1 MRAPVDHQRD
11 QQRDDEHHDKADNG
25 LRLVPNPHLVVHRA
39 TVHRDNERDGIE
51 HENELHQRQLQVV
64 HIEDNARQP
73 EQRRGERLH
82 QVHEILAD
90 SREQARHQGE
100 HVEEN
105 EHQHES
111 HRQLKQVEIERLSA
125 DEVDNQQRYHQSQL
139 DDERRNAEDRRNARK
154 RELYFRYF
162 VLLMI
167 NLIKRW
173 IMKTWKVEAAII
185 AVGMVLL
192 GVIIKWGINDF
203 IDKERIV
210 SVKGLAEMEVPADK
224 VIWPLMYKDIG
235 NDPSLLYANMEQKNK
250 AIVKFLESNGIAK
263 EEISIAPPEVIDM
276 QAERYGNRDIAYRY
290 NATSVITVT
299 SKNVDKVR
307 KLMSEQAEL
316 LKQGI
321 AISGGDYR
329 YNVVYEFTGLND
341 VKPQMIEEA
350 TKNARAAAEK
360 FAKDSDS
367 SLGKIRNA
375 SQGQFSISDRDANT
389 PYIKSIRVVTTVNYY
404 LRR

>member
-1 MRAPVDHQRD
+1 
-11 QQRDDEHHDKADNG
+11 
-25 LRLVPNPHLVVHRA
+25 
-39 TVHRDNERDGIE
+39 
-51 HENELHQRQLQVV
+51 
-64 HIEDNARQP
+64 
-73 EQRRGERLH
+73 
-82 QVHEILAD
+82 
-90 SREQARHQGE
+90 
-100 HVEEN
+100 
-105 EHQHES
+105 
-111 HRQLKQVEIERLSA
+111 
-125 DEVDNQQRYHQSQL
+125 
-139 DDERRNAEDRRNARK
+139 
-154 RELYFRYF
+154 
-162 VLLMI
+162 
-167 NLIKRW
+167 
-173 IMKTWKVEAAII
+173 MKTWKVEAAII

-235 NDPSLLYANMEQKNK
+235 NDPSLLYANMEQKNN
-250 AIVKFLESNGIAK
+250 AIVNFLESNVIAE

-321 AISGGDYR
+321 AISGGDDR
-329 YNVVYEFTGLND
+329 YNVVYEVAGLNN

>member
-1 MRAPVDHQRD
+1 
-11 QQRDDEHHDKADNG
+11 
-25 LRLVPNPHLVVHRA
+25 
-39 TVHRDNERDGIE
+39 
-51 HENELHQRQLQVV
+51 
-64 HIEDNARQP
+64 
-73 EQRRGERLH
+73 
-82 QVHEILAD
+82 
-90 SREQARHQGE
+90 
-100 HVEEN
+100 
-105 EHQHES
+105 
-111 HRQLKQVEIERLSA
+111 
-125 DEVDNQQRYHQSQL
+125 
-139 DDERRNAEDRRNARK
+139 
-154 RELYFRYF
+154 
-162 VLLMI
+162 
-167 NLIKRW
+167 
-173 IMKTWKVEAAII
+173 MKTWKVEAAII

-316 LKQGI
+316 LKQ
-321 AISGGDYR
+321 
-329 YNVVYEFTGLND
+329 E
-341 VKPQMIEEA
+341 MIEEA

>member
-1 MRAPVDHQRD
+1 
-11 QQRDDEHHDKADNG
+11 
-25 LRLVPNPHLVVHRA
+25 
-39 TVHRDNERDGIE
+39 
-51 HENELHQRQLQVV
+51 
-64 HIEDNARQP
+64 
-73 EQRRGERLH
+73 
-82 QVHEILAD
+82 
-90 SREQARHQGE
+90 
-100 HVEEN
+100 
-105 EHQHES
+105 
-111 HRQLKQVEIERLSA
+111 
-125 DEVDNQQRYHQSQL
+125 
-139 DDERRNAEDRRNARK
+139 
-154 RELYFRYF
+154 
-162 VLLMI
+162 
-167 NLIKRW
+167 
-173 IMKTWKVEAAII
+173 MKTWKIEAAII
-185 AVGMVLL
+185 AAGMILL
-192 GVIIKWGINDF
+192 GVTIKCGINDF

-263 EEISIAPPEVIDM
+263 EEISIAPEVIDFH
-276 QAERYGNRDIAYRY
+276 AERYGNRDIVYRY

-299 SKNVDKVR
+299 SKNVEKVR
-307 KLMSEQAEL
+307 QLMSEQAEL

-404 LRR
+404 LKR

>member
-1 MRAPVDHQRD
+1 
-11 QQRDDEHHDKADNG
+11 
-25 LRLVPNPHLVVHRA
+25 
-39 TVHRDNERDGIE
+39 
-51 HENELHQRQLQVV
+51 
-64 HIEDNARQP
+64 
-73 EQRRGERLH
+73 
-82 QVHEILAD
+82 
-90 SREQARHQGE
+90 
-100 HVEEN
+100 
-105 EHQHES
+105 
-111 HRQLKQVEIERLSA
+111 
-125 DEVDNQQRYHQSQL
+125 
-139 DDERRNAEDRRNARK
+139 
-154 RELYFRYF
+154 
-162 VLLMI
+162 
-167 NLIKRW
+167 
-173 IMKTWKVEAAII
+173 MKTWKIEAAII
-185 AVGMVLL
+185 AAGMILL
-192 GVIIKWGINDF
+192 GVTIKCGINDF

-210 SVKGLAEMEVPADK
+210 SVKGLA
-224 VIWPLMYKDIG
+224 
-235 NDPSLLYANMEQKNK
+235 
-250 AIVKFLESNGIAK
+250 AK

-299 SKNVDKVR
+299 SKNVEKVR
-307 KLMSEQAEL
+307 HLMSEQAEL

-404 LRR
+404 LKR

>member
-1 MRAPVDHQRD
+1 M
-11 QQRDDEHHDKADNG
+11 G
-25 LRLVPNPHLVVHRA
+25 MILRIA
-39 TVHRDNERDGIE
+39 S
-51 HENELHQRQLQVV
+51 
-64 HIEDNARQP
+64 
-73 EQRRGERLH
+73 
-82 QVHEILAD
+82 
-90 SREQARHQGE
+90 SRIVGQGDI
-100 HVEEN
+100 VGRSGYFSLN
-105 EHQHES
+105 
-111 HRQLKQVEIERLSA
+111 LSA
-125 DEVDNQQRYHQSQL
+125 NSVMRGRL
-139 DDERRNAEDRRNARK
+139 DARRTLK
-154 RELYFRYF
+154 SL
-162 VLLMI
+162 V
-167 NLIKRW
+167 
-173 IMKTWKVEAAII
+173 
-185 AVGMVLL
+185 
-192 GVIIKWGINDF
+192 
-203 IDKERIV
+203 
-210 SVKGLAEMEVPADK
+210 AD
-224 VIWPLMYKDIG
+224 LRIG